1 MTTTFIISAI
11 LETLAA
17 VLIVLGFAFEEK
29 VIAFEEKCE
38 DKIAHMIAR
47 FLIKNRFTK
56 NIVRKSPEHVQKR
69 AETNFVCGAAPT
81 PVNTPERKRTGR
93 VA

>member
-38 DKIAHMIAR
+38 DKIAHAVAR
-47 FLIKNRFTK
+47 FLIKNKLTK
-56 NIVRKSPEHVQKR
+56 NMVRKSPANVQKR
-69 AETNFVCGAAPT
+69 AETNFVCGTTTA
-81 PVNTPERKRTGR
+81 PVNTPERKSTGR